1 MKGLIL
7 SLAVFVA
14 YVFVTAILSHWL
26 RPQRP
31 SRLFPPIFLFFSLIY
46 AAAYWFTPQDLYFL
60 GPGWIS
66 APLWLDAIGGF
77 IILIM
82 NYFSYIDWFFGFNG
96 GFSMSLML
104 EILRTDNRSMS
115 TEELVHRY
123 LLSNEDSDKILSW
136 RIPRLEETGYI
147 VQDRQ
152 TGIYQLTYKGRIVVW
167 LTDISK
173 RFLNL
178 GAGG

>member
-31 SRLFPPIFLFFSLIY
+31 SRLFPPIFLLFSLIY

-66 APLWLDAIGGF
+66 APLWLDALGGF

-147 VQDRQ
+147 VQDHQ